1 MRIHLLAIGTRMPGW
16 VSAGYQDYAQRLPHE
31 CRLHLIEIAPAPRT
45 KGTDL
50 ARAVREEGERML
62 DLIPKDAHVIA
73 LDVRGT
79 QYSTEQL
86 SAQLNGWLQNG
97 QDVALLIG
105 GPDGLAPTL
114 HDKAALRL
122 AFGALTW
129 PHQLARI
136 MLLEQVYRAIT
147 IRLYWNNQP
156 TIGSL

>member
-105 GPDGLAPTL
+105 GPDGLS
-114 HDKAALRL
+114 AACLKRARQSWSL
-122 AFGALTW
+122 SALTL
-129 PHQLARI
+129 PHPLVRVVLAEQL
-136 MLLEQVYRAIT
+136 YRAWSMLQNHPYH
-147 IRLYWNNQP
+147 RA
-156 TIGSL
+156 G

>member
-62 DLIPKDAHVIA
+62 DLIPKDAYVIA

-105 GPDGLAPTL
+105 GPDGLSAACLKRARQRWSLSTL
-114 HDKAALRL
+114 TLPHPLVRVVL
-122 AFGALTW
+122 AE
-129 PHQLARI
+129 QL
-136 MLLEQVYRAIT
+136 YRAWSMLQNHPYH
-147 IRLYWNNQP
+147 R
-156 TIGSL
+156 

>member
-31 CRLHLIEIAPAPRT
+31 CRLHLIEVAPAPRT

-62 DLIPKDAHVIA
+62 DLIPKDAYVIA

-105 GPDGLAPTL
+105 GPDGLSAGCLKRARQRWSLSTL
-114 HDKAALRL
+114 TLPHPLVRIVL
-122 AFGALTW
+122 AE
-129 PHQLARI
+129 QL
-136 MLLEQVYRAIT
+136 YRAWSILQNHPYH
-147 IRLYWNNQP
+147 RA
-156 TIGSL
+156 G